1 MTDKKAT
8 FIIFVLK
15 RVSFTTKVG
24 RRGFFILN
32 MANINPK
39 SEGGTSIKLAEKP
52 TLPRKKNVP
61 EGLWTKC
68 LSCNH
73 VVYTKALRENLS
85 VCPKCNYHFVIG
97 AQERLEQLIDPGT
110 FKEFDAKLKTCDPL
124 NFKATKS
131 YLEKVKQDQ
140 KKTGLEEAAVI
151 GAGLCDGIKIA
162 FGVTDSR
169 FIMGSMGSVVG
180 EKITR
185 LIEHAIEE
193 KLPLLIVSGSGGGA
207 RMYEGALSLMQM
219 AKTSAALSRFS
230 KIKQPYISVLT
241 HPTMG
246 GVMASFASLGDFII
260 AEPKA
265 LIGFAG
271 PRVIEQTIR
280 QKLPPDFQTSEFLL
294 EHGLIDLVVPRKEL
308 KQTIVRTISYCT
320 KRS

>member
-1 MTDKKAT
+1 VAVYSD
-8 FIIFVLK
+8 
-15 RVSFTTKVG
+15 
-24 RRGFFILN
+24 
-32 MANINPK
+32 MANINQK
-39 SEGGTSIKLAEKP
+39 SASSILVKAAEKP
-52 TLPRKKNVP
+52 ALPKKKNVP

-85 VCPKCNYHFVIG
+85 VCPKCDYHFVIG
-97 AQERLEQLIDPGT
+97 AQERLEQLIDSGS
-110 FKEFDAKLKTCDPL
+110 FKELSAKLTTKDPL
-124 NFKATKS
+124 NFKGTKA
-131 YLEKVKQDQ
+131 YLERVKQDQ

-151 GAGLCDGIKIA
+151 GEGLCNGTKIA

-193 KLPLLIVSGSGGGA
+193 KLPLVIVSGSGGGA

-219 AKTSAALSRFS
+219 AKTSAALGQLS
-230 KIKQPYISVLT
+230 KTKLPYISVLT

-246 GVMASFASLGDFII
+246 GVMASFASLGDFIV

-280 QKLPPDFQTSEFLL
+280 QKLPSDFQTSEFLL
-294 EHGLIDLVVPRKEL
+294 EHGLIDLVVSRKEL
-308 KQTIVRTISYCT
+308 KQTVVNLILYCT
-320 KRS
+320 KN